1 MGERR
6 TADGDYA
13 YHVSECEMLDCAA
26 MAQQIA
32 LTADAR
38 QTFRT
43 MVGAQGVRVTAWWQ
57 PLDEAWYLSLAWLD
71 RRPIVTGVRLTEGGR
86 PLRGFVT
93 DFVGQVHVSGNGEP
107 GREAWGSTHRL
118 LWLTDEEAA

>member
-1 MGERR
+1 
-6 TADGDYA
+6 
-13 YHVSECEMLDCAA
+13 

-43 MVGAQGVRVTAWWQ
+43 MIGTQGVRVTAWWQ